1 MTAVPEAFKSFIA
14 AKIFVCGIIR
24 DSKWRAARC
33 LKKTYNKETKNRNL
47 ISRVSKWR
55 AARCLKKSI
64 IREKQRIISLARK
77 PFLTQL
83 TFKDFFWI
91 CFFEF
96 FSEFF
101 FLGEKKI
108 WYLARKPFHTRLTIE
123 EFDRLLD
130 AILTYVYYIHICACV
145 CVCVLT
151 CLILVVNL
159 FSVPILLHFG
169 IFQ

>member
-1 MTAVPEAFKSFIA
+1 VTAVPEAFKSFIA

-83 TFKDFFWI
+83 TFKV
-91 CFFEF
+91 FFEF
-96 FSEFF
+96 VFLSF
-101 FLGEKKI
+101 FLSFFSS
-108 WYLARKPFHTRLTIE
+108 ARKRFGTSRGSPFIHGSQSRSLIDFLTPYSPMCI
-123 EFDRLLD
+123 
-130 AILTYVYYIHICACV
+130 IYIYVHV
-145 CVCVLT
+145 CVCVY
-151 CLILVVNL
+151 
-159 FSVPILLHFG
+159 
-169 IFQ
+169 

>member
-1 MTAVPEAFKSFIA
+1 MVKHSALTKINSVTVGPNDLYMYIYIYKPEPVVVTSVPEAFKSFIA
-14 AKIFVCGIIR
+14 AKIFMCGIIR

-83 TFKDFFWI
+83 TIKDFF
-91 CFFEF
+91 
-96 FSEFF
+96 
-101 FLGEKKI
+101 
-108 WYLARKPFHTRLTIE
+108 
-123 EFDRLLD
+123 
-130 AILTYVYYIHICACV
+130 
-145 CVCVLT
+145 
-151 CLILVVNL
+151 
-159 FSVPILLHFG
+159 
-169 IFQ
+169 